1 MKPHQLQAFV
11 AVSRQGSIRGAAL
24 ALGVT
29 PPAVTKILH
38 ELEREL
44 GAALIE
50 RSVKGIH
57 LTECGRAFLP
67 RARVLLDDMRRAREE
82 VTQIRDGSAGQVRVG
97 VSTAVAQTMF
107 VPAYMAMRDRHPR
120 VSVYVSEGTVPSLF
134 ARLLEAQ
141 LDLVVAHVP
150 PMQARDGL
158 ECETLFMSS
167 MVIGMRSQ
175 HPLRNRRHIRDLLD
189 MEWILPGDGGVITQA
204 ATQAFASVGL
214 PVPRRV
220 VQSDSVTA
228 ALALVAQTDMVG
240 EFVEPVAERMF
251 APLGIRRLRTTDPLP
266 ALPVCAI
273 TRSSST
279 LTPAASQFVT
289 CIREASSGHLPP

>member
-11 AVSRQGSIRGAAL
+11 AVSRHSSIRGAAL

-29 PPAVTKILH
+29 PPAVTKIVH

-44 GAALIE
+44 GAPLIE
-50 RSVKGIH
+50 RSVKGIQ

-97 VSTAVAQTMF
+97 VSTAVAQTLF
-107 VPAYMAMRDRHPR
+107 VPAYVALRDRHPR

-150 PMQARDGL
+150 AMQARDGL
-158 ECETLFMSS
+158 DYETLFMSS
-167 MVIGMRSQ
+167 MVIGMRRQ

-204 ATQAFASVGL
+204 ATKAFASVGL
-214 PVPRRV
+214 PAPSRV
-220 VQSDSVTA
+220 VQTDSATT

-240 EFVEPVAERMF
+240 EFVETVAERMF
-251 APLGIRRLRTTDPLP
+251 APLGIRRFHTTDPLP

-273 TRSSST
+273 TRSSSA

-289 CIREASSGHLPP
+289 CIREASRGHLSP